1 MSIGNDMSPADI
13 RACTEGNSGYGGGMG
28 WGGDWSAW
36 IIIFLIFGFFG

>member
-28 WGGDWSAW
+28 WGVRRYSNG
-36 IIIFLIFGFFG
+36 G